1 MGQTKVMGY
10 GTAAHSIW
18 GTLQKKIKK
27 YFIKFEF
34 ISYKIYFKKKTVLF
48 LYLKLKFKISDIRL
62 RRNKLLIIL

>member
-34 ISYKIYFKKKTVLF
+34 ISYKIYFKKKQF
-48 LYLKLKFKISDIRL
+48 YFYI
-62 RRNKLLIIL
+62 